1 MSINSTICYIEI
13 VLQMSLKST
22 VLFNDFC
29 VSTSIVTFASNETGN
44 PNAPNNN
51 GKTPIRVSKN
61 EEIWIILR
69 SFNESKKMQCHIRKN
84 SNIFETGI
92 KYSCSDHASPY
103 SFMYAHMYKEWKV
116 FRVRKLPRWFR
127 QDFTSKRLG
136 VWVSVF
142 NWCYVTVQY
151 ICTYLLCTT
160 SLLTSADF

>member
-61 EEIWIILR
+61 EEI
-69 SFNESKKMQCHIRKN
+69 
-84 SNIFETGI
+84 
-92 KYSCSDHASPY
+92 
-103 SFMYAHMYKEWKV
+103 
-116 FRVRKLPRWFR
+116 
-127 QDFTSKRLG
+127 
-136 VWVSVF
+136 
-142 NWCYVTVQY
+142 
-151 ICTYLLCTT
+151 
-160 SLLTSADF
+160 